1 MEGFPADFP
10 SIQQVSIWSLAAAS
24 LLDYTVYHI
33 FSMQVPGRLGLL
45 VTLNLI
51 LMNVYNSV
59 NAPTKRGFSFIE
71 VWLLGVEIPIL
82 VGILEYG
89 MILSV
94 RKYKSKKKATSVIN
108 VRTAQSPK
116 ILADEEFDWNSLSKS
131 LDKWTFIGSILFIM
145 IFNIVYWSV
154 ALNIE

>member
-1 MEGFPADFP
+1 
-10 SIQQVSIWSLAAAS
+10 
-24 LLDYTVYHI
+24 
-33 FSMQVPGRLGLL
+33 MQVPGRLGLL

-71 VWLLGVEIPIL
+71 VWLLGVEIPFL

-94 RKYKSKKKATSVIN
+94 KKYKSKKKVTSVIN
-108 VRTAQSPK
+108 VKTSQNQ
-116 ILADEEFDWNSLSKS
+116 ADEEFDRNSLSKY
-131 LDKWTFIGSILFIM
+131 SIIHINTKNYF
-145 IFNIVYWSV
+145 
-154 ALNIE
+154 LNTLLR

>member
-1 MEGFPADFP
+1 M
-10 SIQQVSIWSLAAAS
+10 
-24 LLDYTVYHI
+24 DYTVCHI
-33 FSMQVPGRLGLL
+33 FCMQVPGRLGLL

-89 MILSV
+89 IILSV
-94 RKYKSKKKATSVIN
+94 RKYKSKKKVTSVIN
-108 VRTAQSPK
+108 VKSVLGPMIQANED
-116 ILADEEFDWNSLSKS
+116 LEWNSLSKS

>member
-1 MEGFPADFP
+1 
-10 SIQQVSIWSLAAAS
+10 
-24 LLDYTVYHI
+24 
-33 FSMQVPGRLGLL
+33 MQVPGRLGLL

-71 VWLLGVEIPIL
+71 VWLLGVEIPFL

-89 MILSV
+89 MLLSV

>member
-1 MEGFPADFP
+1 
-10 SIQQVSIWSLAAAS
+10 
-24 LLDYTVYHI
+24 
-33 FSMQVPGRLGLL
+33 MQVPGRLGLL

-71 VWLLGVEIPIL
+71 VWLLGVEIPFL

-131 LDKWTFIGSILFIM
+131 LDKWTFIGSILFLM

>member
-1 MEGFPADFP
+1 
-10 SIQQVSIWSLAAAS
+10 
-24 LLDYTVYHI
+24 
-33 FSMQVPGRLGLL
+33 
-45 VTLNLI
+45 
-51 LMNVYNSV
+51 MNVYNSV

-94 RKYKSKKKATSVIN
+94 RKYKSKKKGTSVIN
-108 VRTAQSPK
+108 VRTSQSPK

-131 LDKWTFIGSILFIM
+131 LDKWTFIGSILFLM

>member
-1 MEGFPADFP
+1 
-10 SIQQVSIWSLAAAS
+10 
-24 LLDYTVYHI
+24 
-33 FSMQVPGRLGLL
+33 MQVPGRLGLL

-71 VWLLGVEIPIL
+71 VWLLGVEIPFL

>member
-1 MEGFPADFP
+1 
-10 SIQQVSIWSLAAAS
+10 
-24 LLDYTVYHI
+24 
-33 FSMQVPGRLGLL
+33 MQVPGRLGLL

-71 VWLLGVEIPIL
+71 VWLLGVEIPFL

-131 LDKWTFIGSILFIM
+131 LDKWTFIGSILFII

>member
-1 MEGFPADFP
+1 MESFLG
-10 SIQQVSIWSLAAAS
+10 SLSCIRGSLAAAS
-24 LLDYTVYHI
+24 LMDPTVCHI
-33 FSMQVPGRLGLL
+33 FCMQVPGRLGLL

-71 VWLLGVEIPIL
+71 VWLLCVEIPIL

-89 MILSV
+89 IILSV
-94 RKYKSKKKATSVIN
+94 KKYKSKKKVTSVIN
-108 VRTAQSPK
+108 VKTSQNQ
-116 ILADEEFDWNSLSKS
+116 ADEEFDRNSLSKS
-131 LDKWTFIGSILFIM
+131 LDKWTFIGSIIFIA

>member
-1 MEGFPADFP
+1 
-10 SIQQVSIWSLAAAS
+10 
-24 LLDYTVYHI
+24 
-33 FSMQVPGRLGLL
+33 MQVPGRLGLL

-71 VWLLGVEIPIL
+71 VWLLGVEIPFL

-108 VRTAQSPK
+108 VRNSQSPK
-116 ILADEEFDWNSLSKS
+116 ILADDEFDWNSLSKS

>member
-1 MEGFPADFP
+1 
-10 SIQQVSIWSLAAAS
+10 
-24 LLDYTVYHI
+24 
-33 FSMQVPGRLGLL
+33 MQVPGRLGLL

-71 VWLLGVEIPIL
+71 VWLLGVEIPFL

-131 LDKWTFIGSILFIM
+131 LDKWTFIGSILFLM

-154 ALNIE
+154 ALNIEYK

>member
-1 MEGFPADFP
+1 
-10 SIQQVSIWSLAAAS
+10 
-24 LLDYTVYHI
+24 
-33 FSMQVPGRLGLL
+33 MQVPGRLGLL

-71 VWLLGVEIPIL
+71 VWLLGVEIPFL

-131 LDKWTFIGSILFIM
+131 LDKWTFIGSILFIV

>member
-1 MEGFPADFP
+1 
-10 SIQQVSIWSLAAAS
+10 
-24 LLDYTVYHI
+24 
-33 FSMQVPGRLGLL
+33 MQVPGRLGLL

-71 VWLLGVEIPIL
+71 VWLLGVEIPFL

-89 MILSV
+89 MLLSV

-131 LDKWTFIGSILFIM
+131 LDKWTFIGSILFIV

>member
-1 MEGFPADFP
+1 
-10 SIQQVSIWSLAAAS
+10 
-24 LLDYTVYHI
+24 
-33 FSMQVPGRLGLL
+33 MQVPGRLGLL

-71 VWLLGVEIPIL
+71 VWLLCVEIPIL

-89 MILSV
+89 IILSV
-94 RKYKSKKKATSVIN
+94 KKYKSKKKVTSVIN
-108 VRTAQSPK
+108 VKTSQNQ
-116 ILADEEFDWNSLSKS
+116 ADEEFDRNSLSKS
-131 LDKWTFIGSILFIM
+131 LDKWTFIGSIIFIA